1 MKNLITILSLSVA
14 LSNCILAQNTPTKTD
29 KTKIKTLSIV
39 YDITYPSQKPKVK
52 SACFN
57 KAILLL
63 HGSTSFIKLFTEYD
77 DVSTSLTYDC
87 NETILASL
95 STLPNVLI
103 KSDKNLSKRTFESAK
118 IPLPKISVTSEA
130 KEILGYNCKKVL
142 TEQNIGSNISK
153 SYSYIFEGANNLYCF
168 NDFAFEGG
176 IKGLMLG
183 KEVDFSEG
191 IIQVWT
197 ATSIKEE
204 MIDSSAFSV
213 PSNYEVMTQEEF
225 TQRLMKDKALQKKM
239 TELTA
244 EAKKQIRKEMWND
257 LAMTLIQSGT
267 QASQQILAAQ
277 EFQKN
282 PNSQTLN
289 NFATIVTNNVMKN
302 PNEAIKA
309 NNQIINTETY
319 NTAESL
325 ASTNDENSTNSQQ
338 AAICVKQSKTEWEKS
353 QEYIDYMK
361 NQSCNKKAYIA
372 QRKSAEILLK
382 NCSQYSS
389 SADLELLNKTI
400 SSLTQQIN
408 SMPDCTYFQFS
419 DPGKPQKQT
428 ITTVP
433 STTPQN
439 NNNNGNGAVKAQ

>member
-1 MKNLITILSLSVA
+1 MKNLIVILLLSEA
-14 LSNCILAQNTPTKTD
+14 LSNCILAQNTDTKID

-63 HGSTSFIKLFTEYD
+63 HGSTSFIKTFTEYD
-77 DVSTSLTYDC
+77 DVSTSLTYNC

-103 KSDKNLSKRTFESAK
+103 KSDKNLSKRAFESAK
-118 IPLPKISVTSEA
+118 IPLPKISITSET

-142 TEQNIGSNISK
+142 TEQNIGSNITK

-183 KEVDFSEG
+183 KEVDFSDG
-191 IIQVWT
+191 AIQVWT

-204 MIDSSAFSV
+204 MIDSSVFTV
-213 PSNYEVMTQEEF
+213 PSNYEVMTQEGF
-225 TQRLMKDKALQKKM
+225 TQKLMKDKSLQKKM
-239 TELTA
+239 TELTPD
-244 EAKKQIRKEMWND
+244 AKKQIRKETWND
-257 LAMTLIQSGT
+257 LAMTLIQSVT
-267 QASQQILAAQ
+267 QASQQIMAAQ

-289 NFATIVTNNVMKN
+289 NYAAIVTNNVMKD

-309 NNQIINTETY
+309 NNQIVNTITY
-319 NTAESL
+319 NTSESS
-325 ASTNDENSTNSQQ
+325 ASTNGGSSTNSQQ
-338 AAICVKQSKTEWEKS
+338 AAICAKKAKTEWEKS
-353 QEYIDYMK
+353 KEYINYMN
-361 NQSCNKKAYIA
+361 NQSCNKMAYIA
-372 QRKSAEILLK
+372 QRKQAEILRDSCAY
-382 NCSQYSS
+382 CSSE
-389 SADLELLNKTI
+389 ADKEVLRKTI
-400 SSLTQQIN
+400 SSLTSQIN
-408 SMPDCTYFQFS
+408 SMPDCQIINFE
-419 DPGKPQKQT
+419 PGKSQKTNIT
-428 ITTVP
+428 IVP
-433 STTPQN
+433 STTPEK
-439 NNNNGNGAVKAQ
+439 NNNNGSGAIKAQ